1 MTLDSAI
8 FLLIPCPDT
17 IGYAMIG
24 GAIGMQGLG
33 HMITATS
40 IVFFGTALGFC
51 SVTAVTSFMPK
62 LVKSPKLGPAICLL
76 TALVCFANVTYR
88 TWNTWNDW
96 A

>member
-1 MTLDSAI
+1 MTMESAI

-24 GAIGMQGLG
+24 GAMGMQGLG
-33 HMITATS
+33 HMVTATS
-40 IVFFGTALGFC
+40 IVFFGTALGFS
-51 SVTAVTSFMPK
+51 SVTAVASFMPK
-62 LVKSPKLGPAICLL
+62 LVKSPKLGPAICLV